1 MIIVEMITLQPLW
14 KLSLATTGGRM
25 GSKRYVGAQREENE
39 VFFEMQQKPKRYSKY
54 VKDLPQ
60 RVMMHL
66 LSLIKKFLVNY
77 DDVIRTPITKLTS

>member
-1 MIIVEMITLQPLW
+1 
-14 KLSLATTGGRM
+14 M